1 MNIRDMSI
9 AKQVVT
15 SFTLVFVVVAVLCAL
30 TFSGV
35 RSLSLDVESIVK
47 TSIPSLELVKELQLD
62 LTTARKDEFLIV
74 TNVNHP
80 DFKLWIKNLHELKF
94 QISGKINGY
103 EQLHTSHAEQQVFL
117 AFKRAWRRHQNETQS
132 YNSLLNRKEFEQAT
146 TLILESFA
154 SYSLAISELND
165 LAELTKENVELA
177 ESSALNT
184 LSHTTMTIII
194 CSIITLLL
202 VVVCCITLNNVIRKP
217 LAQAVDLAQ
226 TIAQGD
232 LSSNGEVRQFGHNEF
247 ERLLCALTQMRDQ
260 LNNLVNGINDSAIQL
275 TTAVEEVSM
284 VSKHNASGMTAQ
296 QSELTS
302 VASAMTQMQAAVAE
316 VAINTEAG
324 AESANLANTQAR
336 QGSMALADNITHIM
350 SVADAVGQAD
360 QLVNELEKDSQNIN
374 MVVDVIREIAEQ
386 TNLLALNAAIEAA
399 RAGEQGR
406 GFAVVADEVRSLA
419 KRTQESTTQIIEIV
433 NELQSKS
440 KEAGSAT
447 RLCQDGI
454 SNCVTH
460 TNKASELIGEIEQ
473 EIDRIAGMSGQI
485 ATACNQQRVV
495 SEELNKNVENIN
507 MAGAEMTEGAGQTSI
522 ACNEISQLAHDL
534 KGSVE
539 QFKLR

>member
-15 SFTLVFVVVAVLCAL
+15 SFTLVFIVVAVLCAL

-80 DFKLWIKNLHELKF
+80 DFKLWIKNLHELKR
-94 QISGKINGY
+94 QIAGKINRY

-117 AFKRAWRRHQNETQS
+117 AFKRAWRSHQNETQS
-132 YNSLLNRKEFEQAT
+132 YNSLLNHQKFDQAT

-154 SYSLAISELND
+154 TYSLAISELND

-184 LSHTTMTIII
+184 LSHTTMTIIV

-202 VVVCCITLNNVIRKP
+202 VVICCITLNNVIRRP

-226 TIAQGD
+226 TIAKGD
-232 LSSNGEVRQFGHNEF
+232 LRSDGQTRQFGNNEF

-260 LNNLVNGINDSAIQL
+260 LNSLVNGINDSAIQL

-316 VAINTEAG
+316 VANNTEAG

-350 SVADAVGQAD
+350 TVADAVEMAD
-360 QLVNELEKDSQNIN
+360 KLVNELEKDSQNIN

-460 TNKASELIGEIEQ
+460 TNKASELIGDIEQ

-539 QFKLR
+539 QFELR